1 MMKKERKQSRERNGD
16 IVISNGMQEVEEW
29 LRKLRMQ
36 EAGWRNE
43 NDLCCLTVIMLMNT
57 KILPGAGLD

>member
-1 MMKKERKQSRERNGD
+1 METVNS
-16 IVISNGMQEVEEW
+16 SGMQEVEW

-36 EAGWRNE
+36 EADWRNK
-43 NDLCCLTVIMLMNT
+43 NDLCCLTVIMLTST